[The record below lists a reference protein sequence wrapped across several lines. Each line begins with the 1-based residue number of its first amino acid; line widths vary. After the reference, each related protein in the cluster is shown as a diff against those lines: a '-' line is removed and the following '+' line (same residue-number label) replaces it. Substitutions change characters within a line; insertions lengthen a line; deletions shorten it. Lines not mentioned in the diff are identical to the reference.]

1 MKFVK
6 RNTSRKSEGS
16 EKIISFNSSS
26 GSSSTSSGTSLES
39 HNIWGQPFD
48 GTSDVSGDMQNVG
61 KITATGDIQTDGKLI
76 IKQVDEEGNQI
87 EDGDLNIAVNN
98 NKAEFSGKENYV
110 FDNIITADKD
120 LIVNKDAHISGNT
133 WLYNYLYGKDATFE
147 DISAYNISSSDII
160 NQGTIKTQNLEVT
173 GTAHFFQLMIDK
185 VKAAGGAV
193 LFTPANGFYIDMV
206 EAVTDGYKLY
216 WQADVDGQN
225 QIDNMWKVNDQALCM
240 SFNQKTDTTYNISNK
255 YYWSLVTDVSSQ
267 PITMDGRNY
276 HYITISTI
284 TKDGTVNP
292 EIGDTIAMLGYRGTD
307 DKKRQSAIYISAYTS
322 LDKGLTAPL
331 LAQYQGINDF
341 NLESH
346 RKSYFDAVGAK
357 FVGNFEVSN
366 GQTIEDYINNKIDG
380 AKSVAPYIGAN
391 GNWFIWN
398 SNTKAY
404 KDSGVKAEGKD
415 GASGT
420 NGTNGKDAEFYKLQP
435 VQELAVVDKNGTLGI
450 SLMYNIKHIKGT
462 NEFTVG
468 ASNAGYY
475 VRFKPNTSSNYISL
489 SLNTTAPSYTNSSY
503 QTNYHKQSTKIEYLT
518 IQLVSGGLVKDTR
531 VVPVQFA
538 ASATLE
544 ITDSIK
550 TTVQDNTTSIT
561 DLAGKVQTNTNNIS
575 SITQKANS
583 IESKVTSNTT
593 TINNLSGSVTS
604 LQSDMSDVKQ
614 TASSI
619 TSTVSSM
626 KDEIIGEN
634 CMLGLN
640 GQGWSSNTIYTDAG
654 NSFHCESTDWFQSHP
669 IEDFNGDYTFSFNL
683 WSTNG
688 DNLQIKILD
697 FTQTY
702 YDDGIYNQYVDFGT
716 YTPCKILTTSSS
728 VSNVTLTNYA
738 TSGTS
743 STWTYTNTET
753 ITLAVGDNVAVRVT
767 NNTNSRYNSIYGTVS
782 AINTSSKSVTVK
794 AIALLD
800 QPNTICTL
808 SCPMDKKDGTDI
820 NYLHYDEKLGRYW
833 IRFKESRGTAKT
845 FVILFRNLSTSSIGY
860 ISRLMLEE
868 GVEYPHKYN
877 STGQASQSMIK
888 QTANEILMSVNNTYL
903 KIGDGNITL
912 NGDTQV
918 NGALTL
924 TNSDQGFILSG
935 GKGITEIMPK
945 SIGDYQTFQQKSSRT
960 IKTSGNYQAI
970 GGGGSFGSYSTSHIT
985 YNWTVRQP
993 LGKLSKGSY
1002 IQLTEYGATVRL
1014 TNSGTVLGY
1023 PNAIFRFYED
1033 GVLKSTLDTVRASS
1047 KNPLGSYT
1055 TSAEADITVVGVFS
1069 YNTTSSDIG
1078 WTGGGMI
1085 PTATLGVGWTN
1096 ILPTSAYMLI
1106 GYDGIAINFGSNK
1119 SAFIGSEAAIFN
1131 YGDYQLKISDKGIS
1145 KQNRRN
1151 VYVVRGNGT
1160 TSSPITYT
1168 VEDPIDTVLCIAINS
1183 KVIFPSNPYDGQEIK
1198 IFDKSKDNCYVNS
1211 NGKYIVSCNGYGT
1224 GSVWTNTEL
1233 RDRVPRLYT
1242 YMNGKWYEE
1251 YTG

>member
-16 EKIISFNSSS
+16 EKTISFNSSS

-48 GTSDVSGDMQNVG
+48 GTSDVSGDMQNIG

-133 WLYNYLYGKDATFE
+133 WLYNYLYGNDATFE

-322 LDKGLTAPL
+322 LDKGLSAPL

-489 SLNTTAPSYTNSSY
+489 SLNTTAPSYTKSSY

-561 DLAGKVQTNTNNIS
+561 DLADKVQTNTNNIS

-782 AINTSSKSVTVK
+782 AINTSFKSVTVK

-845 FVILFRNLSTSSIGY
+845 FVILFRNLGNSSIGY

-888 QTANEILMSVNNTYL
+888 QTANEILMSVDNTYL
-903 KIGDGNITL
+903 KIGNGNITL

-970 GGGGSFGSYSTSHIT
+970 GGGGSFGSSSTSHIT

-1002 IQLTEYGATVRL
+1002 IQLTEYGTTVRL

-1198 IFDKSKDNCYVNS
+1198 IFDKSGDNCYVNS

>member
-48 GTSDVSGDMQNVG
+48 GTSDVSGDMQNIG

-133 WLYNYLYGKDATFE
+133 WLYNYLYGNDATFE

-267 PITMDGRNY
+267 PITMDDRNY

-292 EIGDTIAMLGYRGTD
+292 EVGDTIAMLGYRGTD

-341 NLESH
+341 NLELH

-391 GNWFIWN
+391 GNWFIWD
-398 SNTKAY
+398 SDTKAY

-634 CMLGLN
+634 CMVGLN
-640 GQGWSSNTIYTDAG
+640 GQGWSSNTIYDDAG

-688 DNLQIKILD
+688 GNLQIKILD

-702 YDDGIYNQYVDFGT
+702 YDDGIYNQYVDFST

-808 SCPMDKKDGTDI
+808 SCPMDKKT
-820 NYLHYDEKLGRYW
+820 
-833 IRFKESRGTAKT
+833 
-845 FVILFRNLSTSSIGY
+845 V
-860 ISRLMLEE
+860 
-868 GVEYPHKYN
+868 
-877 STGQASQSMIK
+877 
-888 QTANEILMSVNNTYL
+888 
-903 KIGDGNITL
+903 
-912 NGDTQV
+912 
-918 NGALTL
+918 LTL
-924 TNSDQGFILSG
+924 T
-935 GKGITEIMPK
+935 
-945 SIGDYQTFQQKSSRT
+945 
-960 IKTSGNYQAI
+960 
-970 GGGGSFGSYSTSHIT
+970 
-985 YNWTVRQP
+985 
-993 LGKLSKGSY
+993 
-1002 IQLTEYGATVRL
+1002 
-1014 TNSGTVLGY
+1014 
-1023 PNAIFRFYED
+1023 
-1033 GVLKSTLDTVRASS
+1033 
-1047 KNPLGSYT
+1047 SYT
-1055 TSAEADITVVGVFS
+1055 MMRNLV
-1069 YNTTSSDIG
+1069 DIG
-1078 WTGGGMI
+1078 
-1085 PTATLGVGWTN
+1085 
-1096 ILPTSAYMLI
+1096 
-1106 GYDGIAINFGSNK
+1106 
-1119 SAFIGSEAAIFN
+1119 
-1131 YGDYQLKISDKGIS
+1131 
-1145 KQNRRN
+1145 
-1151 VYVVRGNGT
+1151 
-1160 TSSPITYT
+1160 
-1168 VEDPIDTVLCIAINS
+1168 
-1183 KVIFPSNPYDGQEIK
+1183 
-1198 IFDKSKDNCYVNS
+1198 
-1211 NGKYIVSCNGYGT
+1211 
-1224 GSVWTNTEL
+1224 
-1233 RDRVPRLYT
+1233 
-1242 YMNGKWYEE
+1242 
-1251 YTG
+1251 